1 MIMEN
6 RYFRRMK
13 MQLKENEFDITL
25 ASLDVGLSF
34 SLWIISIVLFCKG
47 YTEQSAPLYGFVS
60 ALVLLCLFSVC
71 IGYEVMRLIK
81 LIKKRK
87 EIKYKLYLMEMEVMN
102 AHTLDEDE

>member
-6 RYFRRMK
+6 RYFSRMK
-13 MQLKENEFDITL
+13 IQLKDNKFDIIL
-25 ASLDVGLSF
+25 ASLEVGLSF
-34 SLWIISIVLFCKG
+34 SLWIVAIVFFCKG
-47 YTEQSAPLYGFVS
+47 YTEQSVPLYGFVS

-71 IGYEVMRLIK
+71 IGYEVMRLIE

-87 EIKYKLYLMEMEVMN
+87 EIKYRLYLMEMEVMN